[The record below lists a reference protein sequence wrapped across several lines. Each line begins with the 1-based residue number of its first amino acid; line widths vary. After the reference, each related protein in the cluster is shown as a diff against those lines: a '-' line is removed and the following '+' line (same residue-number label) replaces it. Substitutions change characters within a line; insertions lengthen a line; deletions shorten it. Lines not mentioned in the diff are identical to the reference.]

1 MQKMI
6 GFHQSHLDENIE
18 KLVSLGHKVAIAEQ
32 TETSKQMAKRLLEQG
47 DENDLKVVRREV
59 AQIYS
64 IGTFYKETSLQDYDT
79 RYILAYCQDGETNFG
94 FCYFDFSTLKFYL
107 GSFEDDMT
115 LKQFRTLGL
124 QIRPVE
130 VITSLASMSK
140 ARPSEFILKNT
151 YSPPSFT
158 YLSMNEINTDDK
170 IKAKLQIYFGG
181 DQKKWPES
189 LAKLVKKDDDLAF
202 QALGLAI
209 TYLER
214 ML

>member
-1 MQKMI
+1 
-6 GFHQSHLDENIE
+6 
-18 KLVSLGHKVAIAEQ
+18 
-32 TETSKQMAKRLLEQG
+32 
-47 DENDLKVVRREV
+47 
-59 AQIYS
+59 
-64 IGTFYKETSLQDYDT
+64 
-79 RYILAYCQDGETNFG
+79 
-94 FCYFDFSTLKFYL
+94 
-107 GSFEDDMT
+107 
-115 LKQFRTLGL
+115 
-124 QIRPVE
+124 
-130 VITSLASMSK
+130 MSK